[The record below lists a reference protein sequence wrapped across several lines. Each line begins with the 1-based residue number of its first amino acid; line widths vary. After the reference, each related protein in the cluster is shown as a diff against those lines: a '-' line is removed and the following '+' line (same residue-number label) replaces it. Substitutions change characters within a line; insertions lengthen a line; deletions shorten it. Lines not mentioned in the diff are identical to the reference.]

1 MRRIPDTVTA
11 SRIMSSNFCTARKP
25 LTAYSLAGLADIVL
39 LLLVFFL
46 LTSSFIPQSGIQVNL
61 PKTQT
66 TAPTTGQYITVVI
79 TSDGTFYVE
88 QEKVA
93 RDQLLDA
100 IRQVIDGKT
109 SLVLRADEDSRVKHL
124 ATVASIAKALNLRF
138 HMATDPN
145 DRP

>member
-1 MRRIPDTVTA
+1 
-11 SRIMSSNFCTARKP
+11 
-25 LTAYSLAGLADIVL
+25 
-39 LLLVFFL
+39 
-46 LTSSFIPQSGIQVNL
+46 
-61 PKTQT
+61 
-66 TAPTTGQYITVVI
+66 VVI

>member
-1 MRRIPDTVTA
+1 
-11 SRIMSSNFCTARKP
+11 MSTNFSTERKP

-46 LTSSFIPQSGIQVNL
+46 LTSSFIPQFGIQVNL
-61 PKTQT
+61 PQTQT
-66 TAPTTGQYITVVI
+66 TAPTSGQYVTVII
-79 TSDGTFYVE
+79 TSDGSFYVE
-88 QEKVA
+88 QNQVSQ
-93 RDQLLDA
+93 DQLLDA
-100 IRQVIDGKT
+100 IRQNITGKT
-109 SLVLRADEDSRVKHL
+109 SLVLRADENARVKHF

>member
-11 SRIMSSNFCTARKP
+11 SRIMSSNFSTARKP

-124 ATVASIAKALNLRF
+124 ATGASIAKALNLRF